1 MPQLSPMKW
10 FFLYFLIISIL
21 ITILSKLNFFF
32 KKNLIE
38 KKYSNKSL
46 INMKFKW

>member
-10 FFLYFLIISIL
+10 FFLYFLIIIIL
-21 ITILSKLNFFF
+21 ITMLSKLNFFF
-32 KKNLIE
+32 KKNLNE
-38 KKYSNKSL
+38 NKYFNKSL

>member
-10 FFLYFLIISIL
+10 FFLYILIISIL
-21 ITILSKLNFFF
+21 MMMLSKLNFFF

-38 KKYSNKSL
+38 KKHPNKSL
-46 INMKFKW
+46 INFKFKW